1 MGEAIGVILGV
12 FDQEHTKETTPMA
25 LSESVLSD
33 LLDAFRAGEG
43 VDLIRDAVQLV
54 LQELIE
60 VEATEQIGAARYER
74 TESRVTER
82 NGSRP
87 RLLTTQAGDIG
98 LRIPKL
104 RKGSFFPSIL
114 EPRRR
119 IDQALYAVVM
129 EAYVNGVS
137 TRSVDELVDALGAA
151 SGIKKSEVS
160 RICAG
165 LDDVV
170 EAFRTRRLD
179 HIEFPYLYLDATYL
193 HVRNGTGQVTSMAVI
208 IATGITA
215 TGEREVLGVDVGDSE
230 DEAFWRSFLRALK
243 SRGLGGVRLVISDQ
257 HAGLVAAL
265 RRAFQGASHQRCRV
279 HFARNLLALVPKS
292 HQDMVAAVFR
302 TIFAQPDLATVAATW
317 DQVRD
322 QLADRFPK
330 IGILMDDARTEVL
343 AFSTFPR
350 GHWAK
355 IWSTNPL
362 ERLNKEVKRRARV
375 VGIFPNEASVIR
387 LVGAVLAD
395 VHDEWQA
402 GDRRYLSEGSMA
414 ILYPERDTDHV
425 AELTPGD

>member
-1 MGEAIGVILGV
+1 MLGV
-12 FDQEHTKETTPMA
+12 FGKSTRRSTAPMT
-25 LSESVLSD
+25 LSQSVVSE

-74 TESRVTER
+74 ADTRVTER
-82 NGSRP
+82 NGVRS
-87 RLLTTQAGDIG
+87 RLLTTQAGDVE

-129 EAYVNGVS
+129 EAYVQGVS
-137 TRSVDELVDALGAA
+137 TRSVDDLVEALGAP
-151 SGIKKSEVS
+151 SGIKRSEVS
-160 RICAG
+160 RICGG
-165 LDDVV
+165 LDEIVA
-170 EAFRTRRLD
+170 AFRARRLD
-179 HIEFPYLYLDATYL
+179 HVEFPYVYLDATYL
-193 HVRNGTGQVTSMAVI
+193 HVRNQSSQVTSMAVV
-208 IATGITA
+208 IATGICA
-215 TGEREVLGVDVGDSE
+215 TGEREVLGLDVGDSE
-230 DEAFWRSFLRALK
+230 DEAFWRTFLRSLK
-243 SRGLGGVRLVISDQ
+243 DRGLAGVRLVISDQ

-265 RRAFQGASHQRCRV
+265 RRMFQGASHQRCRV

-302 TIFAQPDLATVAATW
+302 TIFAQPDPATVASTW

-322 QLADRFPK
+322 QLGERFPK
-330 IGILMDDARTEVL
+330 IATLMDDAKAEVL
-343 AFSTFPR
+343 AFAGFPR
-350 GHWAK
+350 SHWSK

-362 ERLNKEVKRRARV
+362 ERVNKEVKRRARV
-375 VGIFPNEASVIR
+375 VGIFPNQASVIR

-402 GDRRYLSEGSMA
+402 GDRRYPSEGSMA
-414 ILYPERDTDHV
+414 QLYPERDTDRV
-425 AELTPGD
+425 VELTPGD

>member
-1 MGEAIGVILGV
+1 M
-12 FDQEHTKETTPMA
+12 T
-25 LSESVLSD
+25 LSQSVVSE

-60 VEATEQIGAARYER
+60 TEATEQIGAARYER
-74 TESRVTER
+74 SGTRVTDR
-82 NGSRP
+82 NGARP
-87 RLLTTQAGDIG
+87 RLLTTQAGDVE

-104 RKGSFFPSIL
+104 RKGTFFPSIL

-129 EAYVNGVS
+129 EAYVHGVS
-137 TRSVDELVDALGAA
+137 TRAVDDLVDALGAP

-160 RICAG
+160 RICGG
-165 LDDVV
+165 LDEIV
-170 EAFRTRRLD
+170 EAFRTRRVD
-179 HIEFPYLYLDATYL
+179 HVEFPYVYLDATYL
-193 HVRNGTGQVTSMAVI
+193 HVRNDTSQVASMAVV

-215 TGEREVLGVDVGDSE
+215 VGEREVLGVDVGDSE
-230 DEAFWRSFLRALK
+230 DEVFWRSFLRSLK
-243 SRGLGGVRLVISDQ
+243 ARGLGGVRLVISDQ

-265 RRAFQGASHQRCRV
+265 RRVFQGASHQRCRV

-302 TIFAQPDLATVAATW
+302 TIFAQPDPDTVAATW

-322 QLADRFPK
+322 QLADRFPR
-330 IGILMDDARTEVL
+330 IGPLMDDAKAEVL
-343 AFSTFPR
+343 AFCAFPR
-350 GHWAK
+350 VHWSK

-362 ERLNKEVKRRARV
+362 ERVNKEVKRRARV
-375 VGIFPNEASVIR
+375 VGIFPNQASVIR

-402 GDRRYLSEGSMA
+402 GDRRYLSEASMA
-414 ILYPERDTDHV
+414 LLYPERDTQPV
-425 AELTPGD
+425 AEITPGD

>member
-1 MGEAIGVILGV
+1 
-12 FDQEHTKETTPMA
+12 MA

-60 VEATEQIGAARYER
+60 TEATEQIGAARYER
-74 TESRVTER
+74 SDTRVTER

-137 TRSVDELVDALGAA
+137 TRSVDDLVGALGAT

-165 LDDVV
+165 LDEVV
-170 EAFRTRRLD
+170 GAFRTRRLD
-179 HIEFPYLYLDATYL
+179 HIEFPYVYLDATYL
-193 HVRNGTGQVTSMAVI
+193 HVRNQTSQVTSMAVV

-230 DEAFWRSFLRALK
+230 DEAFWRSFLRTLK
-243 SRGLGGVRLVISDQ
+243 GRGLGGVRLVISDQ

-279 HFARNLLALVPKS
+279 HFASNLLALVPKS

-302 TIFAQPDLATVAATW
+302 TIFAQPDAETVASTW

-322 QLADRFPK
+322 QLGDRFPK
-330 IGILMDDARTEVL
+330 IAVLMDDARAEVL
-343 AFSTFPR
+343 AFSAFPR
-350 GHWAK
+350 AHWTK